1 MSRLKPGDIV
11 TMNDAGVEHMGTFP
25 HMKTLRS
32 LVIEVEEIPD
42 TGLYSI
48 EVAGCDGKPN
58 DLSPFMLI
66 DIHFDKVT

>member
-25 HMKTLRS
+25 H
-32 LVIEVEEIPD
+32 
-42 TGLYSI
+42 
-48 EVAGCDGKPN
+48 VAGCDGKPN